1 MFYKMLHVED
11 FIEDY
16 CLLNNKTSTRD
27 GGERGNLTF
36 VFNPQTPDPKFNPNL
51 LKKNR
56 KYYVCKG
63 GELFSN
69 GGEKPQELPQPT
81 ITIDFNIIFFKTL

>member
-11 FIEDY
+11 FIEVY

-51 LKKNR
+51 LKK
-56 KYYVCKG
+56 K
-63 GELFSN
+63 
-69 GGEKPQELPQPT
+69 
-81 ITIDFNIIFFKTL
+81 